1 MNGTPAG
8 QEPTA
13 KRSGLPVSPRVL
25 GTALI
30 LAASLWF
37 ILVNWHT
44 ASIYLWVPKVTAPMW
59 LVLLITFL
67 GGLVTGI
74 LGRRTGKK
82 AQQTQA
88 QPKQ

>member
-1 MNGTPAG
+1 MNGAPAG
-8 QEPTA
+8 QQPTS
-13 KRSGLPVSPRVL
+13 KRSGFPVSPRVL
-25 GTALI
+25 GTAVI

-74 LGRRTGKK
+74 LGRRNGKK
-82 AQQTQA
+82 TQQNHA
-88 QPKQ
+88 EAKP